1 MLVIRESNR
10 QIKTD
15 LKFIPLAISTSSI
28 KHFLPPPPPP
38 PILHKRINYCF
49 QFLLG
54 TCMFPREIENDSLC
68 VYAKFGGQTT
78 CIMGDVEVVNTLILS
93 CAVED

>member
-1 MLVIRESNR
+1 
-10 QIKTD
+10 
-15 LKFIPLAISTSSI
+15 
-28 KHFLPPPPPP
+28 
-38 PILHKRINYCF
+38 
-49 QFLLG
+49 
-54 TCMFPREIENDSLC
+54 MFPREIENDSLC